1 MTVNLGSPVGLA
13 FVEGVIP
20 LTTNMAG
27 KASTHCQEQ
36 KKSARSVNNIGAEVV
51 VVAAVGDFFLDDDD
65 NDVEDDDFRDH
76 PSLLFKLTLLH

>member
-1 MTVNLGSPVGLA
+1 LEKGLVTVNLGSPVGLA

-36 KKSARSVNNIGAEVV
+36 QKSARSANNTGAEVV
-51 VVAAVGDFFLDDDD
+51 VVVAVAVDLFFL
-65 NDVEDDDFRDH
+65 DDFRDH